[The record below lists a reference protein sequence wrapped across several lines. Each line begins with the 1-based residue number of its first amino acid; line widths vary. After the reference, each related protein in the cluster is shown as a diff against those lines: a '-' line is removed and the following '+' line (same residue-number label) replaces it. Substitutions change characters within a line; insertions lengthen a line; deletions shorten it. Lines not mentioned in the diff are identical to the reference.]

1 MATITTDRT
10 TLNNLDRR
18 RMLDRYTLTDER
30 FQRVDDYEDVH
41 RPALEITTSHDK
53 SRKCYRSSI
62 NRVTVGGVTVRWVL
76 ELRGE
81 DPCPIADTAS
91 TPVARYSEKGL
102 REEHERTLGMIAA
115 LTPAEYEEPMLW
127 ASRAK

>member
-1 MATITTDRT
+1 MATITTDHT
-10 TLNNLDRR
+10 TLNKLDRR

-30 FQRVDDYEDVH
+30 FQRVDNHGDAC
-41 RPALEITTSHDK
+41 RPALDISTAHDK
-53 SRKCYRSSI
+53 ERKRYRTSI
-62 NRVTVGGVTVRWVL
+62 DRITVGGSRVRWVL
-76 ELRGE
+76 ELRSE

-115 LTPAEYEEPMLW
+115 LTPAEYEELLLW

>member
-1 MATITTDRT
+1 MATITTDHT

-30 FQRVDDYEDVH
+30 FQRVDDYGNVS
-41 RPALEITTSHDK
+41 RPALDISTSHDK
-53 SRKCYRSSI
+53 ERKRYRTSI
-62 NRVTVGGVTVRWVL
+62 NRVTVDSVVVRWVL

-115 LTPAEYEEPMLW
+115 LSPAEYEELLLW

>member
-1 MATITTDRT
+1 MATITTDHT
-10 TLNNLDRR
+10 TLNKLDSRQ
-18 RMLDRYTLTDER
+18 MLDRYTLTDER
-30 FQRVDDYEDVH
+30 FQRVDDYGDVL
-41 RPALEITTSHDK
+41 RPALDITTAHDK
-53 SRKCYRSSI
+53 IRKHYRTSI

-91 TPVARYSEKGL
+91 TMVARYSEKGL
-102 REEHERTLGMIAA
+102 REAHERTLGMIAA
-115 LTPAEYEEPMLW
+115 LTPEEYEELMLW